1 MEWELEVEVVEGVP
15 VVEDDLLA
23 SKHKQEDE
31 CAYSVY
37 TLRKSKGQEV
47 ESYLHRLAMRF
58 MVIIKPVR
66 VMTLWMY
73 LIRMTKFVIA
83 NRNTVVNIT

>member
-37 TLRKSKGQEV
+37 TLRKSNG
-47 ESYLHRLAMRF
+47 
-58 MVIIKPVR
+58 
-66 VMTLWMY
+66 
-73 LIRMTKFVIA
+73 
-83 NRNTVVNIT
+83 